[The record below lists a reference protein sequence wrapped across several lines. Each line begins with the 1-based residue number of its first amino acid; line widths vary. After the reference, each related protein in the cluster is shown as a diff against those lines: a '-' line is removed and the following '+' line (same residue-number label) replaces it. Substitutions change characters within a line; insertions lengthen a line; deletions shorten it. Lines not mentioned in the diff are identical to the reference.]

1 MNVAERIKNLRK
13 NNGFH
18 QKEVAEKLGIT
29 LTGYASYEQG
39 RNKPSYDSL
48 LKLSE
53 LYNVSIDYLVGK
65 TDIQYT
71 DHEKEF
77 ADKISGDMS
86 LEELLNKYQLTLD
99 GKELTDEDSKKI
111 IKLIKLYLDQD

>member
-1 MNVAERIKNLRK
+1 MNVSERIKKLRK
-13 NNGFH
+13 DNGLH

-48 LKLSE
+48 LKLSD

-77 ADKISGDMS
+77 INKLSNKMS
-86 LEELLNKYQLTLD
+86 LNDIMNEYSLTFD
-99 GKELTDEDSKKI
+99 GKDLSDEDSKKI
-111 IKLIKLYLDQD
+111 IKLIKVFLENE